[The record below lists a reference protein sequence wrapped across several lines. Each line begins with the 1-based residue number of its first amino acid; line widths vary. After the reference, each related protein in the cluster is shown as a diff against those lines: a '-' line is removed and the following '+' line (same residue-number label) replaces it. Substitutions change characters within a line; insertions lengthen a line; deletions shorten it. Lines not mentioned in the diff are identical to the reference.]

1 MKVNKRQLNIISHK
15 IINPDIIKILLL
27 SVPMIVVFIN
37 SVEQGAFNVKS
48 FLNIN
53 ILVSFIFVFL
63 CEFLANLLLHI
74 IERYTEDSTK
84 VTDDYEGVV
93 KRYSLETN
101 NMIQVKEG
109 MNGNQK
115 KDIIYPVE
123 MLFLANKDESVGYRF
138 VYNSCP
144 YKVPELIEDNASKI
158 LEAHKQSFEYGGDNR
173 TVIRMDDFS
182 IDKNGERNILNIEYS
197 FTTYMNTLLTNR
209 AIDYPFLPHSTLR
222 NIYEPGPFMN
232 RLKESKL
239 SNHIGYKGLVRFN
252 DGKVAFVRR
261 NGNVSISKRKWAP
274 LVTPELKTRFVLN
287 KDRELTLEGI
297 ANAISE
303 EINEKLL
310 ITVKDK
316 KKLEKSIIGFYRDFV
331 EGGKPHFV
339 FYYECDQI
347 DSEEFTKRYES
358 KQEELKKKK
367 SSSFDGSEIVCF
379 SLESLGRAEYTIDG
393 IIVDGKRLSMNPSTI
408 CSILMILDYLG
419 YLHIN

>member
-1 MKVNKRQLNIISHK
+1 MKLNKRRLNIISHK

-63 CEFLANLLLHI
+63 CEFLANLLLHV

-93 KRYSLETN
+93 KRYSLETSR
-101 NMIQVKEG
+101 MIRVKAG
-109 MNGNQK
+109 LNGNQK

-123 MLFLANKDESVGYRF
+123 VLFLSKKGESVGYNF
-138 VYNSCP
+138 SYNSCP

-158 LEAHKQSFEYGGDNR
+158 LEAHKQSFKYGGENR

-182 IDKNGERNILNIEYS
+182 IDKNGDRKTLNIGYS

-209 AIDYPFLPHSTLR
+209 AIDYPFLPHSTIR
-222 NIYEPGPFMN
+222 NIYEPGPFIN
-232 RLKESKL
+232 QLNESKL

-274 LVTPELKTRFVLN
+274 LVTPELKARFALDQ
-287 KDRELTLEGI
+287 DRKLTLGGI
-297 ANAISE
+297 ANAIGE

-310 ITVKDK
+310 ITVGDK
-316 KKLEKSIIGFYRDFV
+316 KKLEKSVIGFYRDFV
-331 EGGKPHFV
+331 EGGKPHFI
-339 FYYECDQI
+339 FFYECNEI
-347 DSEEFTKRYES
+347 DSEEFTKRYEA
-358 KQEELKKKK
+358 KQEEYKKMK
-367 SSSFDGSEIVCF
+367 SASFDGSEIECF
-379 SLESLGRAEYTIDG
+379 SLESLGKAEYSIDG

-408 CSILMILDYLG
+408 CSILMILEYLG
-419 YLHIN
+419 YLHLD